1 MGRVKANY
9 RLIITCI
16 SIFLITFAA
25 GAFIGNHLQ
34 VGPFDRSITAKAE
47 RGKQINILFMG
58 IDARKM
64 ETNSRS
70 DTMILAS
77 IDSKAKKIA
86 MVWIPRDTRVEVK
99 RNHYDKINS
108 VNYLQG
114 PEAACKVVGDLL
126 DIRVDHYV
134 VTNFA
139 GFAKIIDILDGVT
152 LDVETDMFHKDPDP
166 QLRIN
171 LSRGV
176 QKLNGQDALGYV
188 RYRGTPT
195 ADIGRTGRQQKF
207 IKALAQEMLQG
218 KTILKLPELLPE
230 LVKNVHTNIP
240 VTDMMTMAK
249 LAKDFDSLEIYT
261 QTLPGYSYTDRQ
273 TGASYWEADPKIA
286 AGIIDDLFAG
296 KKYDVAQ
303 DPPNWVKKKPEIK
316 LDPVV
321 EEEPEIT
328 ENGEEGTGELSG
340 EQPGDPS
347 NPEPTEGQPLPGDK
361 LPGETGTEPVV
372 EPGEKPETG
381 TDNIH
386 TPPGDS
392 GEIPSPQQS
401 EQPAPLPQ
409 PASID
414 NTSIHGY

>member
-1 MGRVKANY
+1 MGRAKANY
-9 RLIITCI
+9 RLILTCI
-16 SIFLITFAA
+16 TIFLATFAT

-70 DTMILAS
+70 DTIILAS
-77 IDSKAKKIA
+77 IDTKANKIA

-126 DIRVDHYV
+126 DTRVDHYV
-134 VTNFA
+134 LTNFD
-139 GFAKIIDILDGVT
+139 GFARIIDILGGVT
-152 LDVETDMFHKDPDP
+152 LDVPPNMTHPDPDP
-166 QLRIN
+166 KLRIN
-171 LSRGV
+171 LSPGV
-176 QKLNGQDALGYV
+176 QRLNGQEALGYV

-207 IKALAQEMLQG
+207 VKALAEEMLQG

-230 LVKNVHTNIP
+230 LAKNVHTNIP
-240 VTDMMTMAK
+240 VTDMMAMAK
-249 LAKDFDSLEIYT
+249 LAKNFDSLEIYT
-261 QTLPGYSYTDRQ
+261 QTLPGYWDA
-273 TGASYWEADPKIA
+273 GAGYWQVDPKIA
-286 AGIIDDLFAG
+286 AGIINDLFAG

-316 LDPVV
+316 LEPVV
-321 EEEPEIT
+321 EEDPEVT
-328 ENGEEGTGELSG
+328 ENEGKDKEGTGDLSG
-340 EQPGDPS
+340 EQPGDL
-347 NPEPTEGQPLPGDK
+347 NPDETDGDPLPIDKVETDKGQPPGTETSNNDIPSGDSSEALPEQQQQQSPLPEQAPGDN
-361 LPGETGTEPVV
+361 TGMY
-372 EPGEKPETG
+372 
-381 TDNIH
+381 
-386 TPPGDS
+386 
-392 GEIPSPQQS
+392 
-401 EQPAPLPQ
+401 
-409 PASID
+409 
-414 NTSIHGY
+414 GY

>member
-9 RLIITCI
+9 RLILICVA
-16 SIFLITFAA
+16 IFLVTFAA

-77 IDSKAKKIA
+77 IDTKANKIA

-99 RNHYDKINS
+99 KNHYDKINS

-114 PEAACKVVGDLL
+114 PEAACRVVGDLL

-139 GFAKIIDILDGVT
+139 GFAKIIDILGGVT
-152 LDVETDMFHKDPDP
+152 MDVERDMSHKDPDP

-171 LSRGV
+171 LSQGV

-188 RYRGTPT
+188 RYRGGPT

-218 KTILKLPELLPE
+218 KTIFKLPELLPE
-230 LVKNVHTNIP
+230 LTKNIHTNIP
-240 VTDMMTMAK
+240 LSDMMVMAK
-249 LAKDFDSLEIYT
+249 LAKDFDSMEIYT
-261 QTLPGYSYTDRQ
+261 QTMPGYSYTDRQ
-273 TGASYWEADPKIA
+273 TGASYWEADPGIA
-286 AGIIDDLFAG
+286 ASIINDLFAG
-296 KKYDVAQ
+296 KKHDVAQ
-303 DPPNWVKKKPEIK
+303 DPPDWVKKKPEIK
-316 LDPVV
+316 LEPVV
-321 EEEPEIT
+321 EEDPEVT
-328 ENGEEGTGELSG
+328 EKEEEDTGELSG
-340 EQPGDPS
+340 EQPGDPN
-347 NPEPTEGQPLPGDK
+347 NPEPIKEQPSPDDK
-361 LPGETGTEPVV
+361 LPGENGNEPVV
-372 EPGEKPETG
+372 QPGEHPGTG
-381 TDNIH
+381 AENN
-386 TPPGDS
+386 TPPNDS
-392 GEIPSPQQS
+392 IKNPLQQP
-401 EQPAPLPQ
+401 EQPVPLPESA
-409 PASID
+409 PED
-414 NTSIHGY
+414 NTGIHGY

>member
-77 IDSKAKKIA
+77 IDSKANKIA

-139 GFAKIIDILDGVT
+139 GFAKIVDILDGVT
-152 LDVETDMFHKDPDP
+152 LDVETDMSHKDPDP

-171 LSRGV
+171 ISQGV

-188 RYRGTPT
+188 RYRGGPT

-207 IKALAQEMLQG
+207 IKALAAEMLQG

-230 LVKNVHTNIP
+230 LVKNIHTNIP

-249 LAKDFDSLEIYT
+249 LARDFDSLEIYT
-261 QTLPGYSYTDRQ
+261 QTLPGYWDA
-273 TGASYWEADPKIA
+273 GASYWQADPKIA
-286 AGIIDDLFAG
+286 AGIIDNLFAG

-303 DPPNWVKKKPEIK
+303 DPPSWVKKKPEIK

-328 ENGEEGTGELSG
+328 ENGEEGTGEING
-340 EQPGDPS
+340 EQPGDPN
-347 NPEPTEGQPLPGDK
+347 NPEPIEEQPLPNDK
-361 LPGETGTEPVV
+361 LPGETDTEPVI
-372 EPGEKPETG
+372 EPGEQPG
-381 TDNIH
+381 TRPDNIH
-386 TPPGDS
+386 TPPSDS
-392 GEIPSPQQS
+392 GEILSPQPEQSAPSPQ
-401 EQPAPLPQ
+401 PAP
-409 PASID
+409 ID

>member
-9 RLIITCI
+9 RLILTCVT
-16 SIFLITFAA
+16 IFLATFTA
-25 GAFIGNHLQ
+25 GALIGNHLQ

-77 IDSKAKKIA
+77 IDTKANKIA

-99 RNHYDKINS
+99 KNHYDKINS

-139 GFAKIIDILDGVT
+139 GFAKIIDILGGVT

-171 LSRGV
+171 LSQGI
-176 QKLNGQDALGYV
+176 QKLNGQNALGYV

-207 IKALAQEMLQG
+207 VKALADEMLQG

-230 LVKNVHTNIP
+230 LARNVHTNIP
-240 VTDMMTMAK
+240 LSDMMAMAK

-321 EEEPEIT
+321 QEEEIT
-328 ENGEEGTGELSG
+328 ENEEDGAGELSG
-340 EQPGDPS
+340 EQPGDPN
-347 NPEPTEGQPLPGDK
+347 NPEPIEGQPLPDDK
-361 LPGETGTEPVV
+361 LPGETGTEPIV
-372 EPGEKPETG
+372 EPGEQSGTG
-381 TDNIH
+381 AENN
-386 TPPGDS
+386 TPPGDNAQ
-392 GEIPSPQQS
+392 IPSLPP

-409 PASID
+409 PVPVD
-414 NTSIHGY
+414 NTGINGY

>member
-9 RLIITCI
+9 RLILTCVA
-16 SIFLITFAA
+16 IFLVTFTA
-25 GAFIGNHLQ
+25 GGFIGNHLQ
-34 VGPFDRSITAKAE
+34 LGPFDRSITAKAE

-77 IDSKAKKIA
+77 IDTKANKIA

-99 RNHYDKINS
+99 KNHYDKINS

-114 PEAACKVVGDLL
+114 PEAACRVVGDLL

-139 GFAKIIDILDGVT
+139 GFAKIIDILGGVT

-188 RYRGTPT
+188 RYRGGPT

-230 LVKNVHTNIP
+230 LAKNIHTNIP
-240 VTDMMTMAK
+240 VTDMMVMAK

-261 QTLPGYSYTDRQ
+261 QTLPGYSYSDRQ

-321 EEEPEIT
+321 QDEPEIT
-328 ENGEEGTGELSG
+328 ENEEEHTDELTG
-340 EQPGDPS
+340 EQPGDPDD
-347 NPEPTEGQPLPGDK
+347 PETSGEQPLPDGK
-361 LPGETGTEPVV
+361 LPGETGTEPVIQ
-372 EPGEKPETG
+372 PGEQPGTG
-381 TDNIH
+381 ADNN

-392 GEIPSPQQS
+392 IKNPLTQP
-401 EQPAPLPQ
+401 EQPVPVPENI
-409 PASID
+409 PED
-414 NTSIHGY
+414 NTGIHGY

>member
-1 MGRVKANY
+1 MGRVKANH
-9 RLIITCI
+9 RLIIICI
-16 SIFLITFAA
+16 SIFLTTFAA

-77 IDSKAKKIA
+77 IDTKANKIA

-114 PEAACKVVGDLL
+114 PEAACRVVGDLL
-126 DIRVDHYV
+126 DIQVDHYV
-134 VTNFA
+134 VTNFD
-139 GFAKIIDILDGVT
+139 GFARIIDILGGVT
-152 LDVETDMFHKDPDP
+152 LDVPPNMNHRDPDP
-166 QLRIN
+166 KLRIN
-171 LSRGV
+171 LAPGV
-176 QKLNGQDALGYV
+176 QRLNGQDALGYV
-188 RYRGTPT
+188 RYRGGPT

-207 IKALAQEMLQG
+207 VKALAEEMLQG

-230 LVKNVHTNIP
+230 LAKNVHTNIP
-240 VTDMMTMAK
+240 ITDMMAMAK
-249 LAKDFDSLEIYT
+249 LAKNFDSLEIYT

-286 AGIIDDLFAG
+286 AGIIDDLFGG

-316 LDPVV
+316 LEPVV

-328 ENGEEGTGELSG
+328 ENGEEGTGELNG
-340 EQPGDPS
+340 EQPGDPN
-347 NPEPTEGQPLPGDK
+347 NPEPIEGQPLPNDK
-361 LPGETGTEPVV
+361 LPGETDTEPVI
-372 EPGEKPETG
+372 EPGEQPGTG
-381 TDNIH
+381 PDNIH
-386 TPPGDS
+386 IPPGGS
-392 GEIPSPQQS
+392 VEIPSPQP

-409 PASID
+409 PAPID

>member
-9 RLIITCI
+9 RLILTCVT
-16 SIFLITFAA
+16 IFLVTFTA

-77 IDSKAKKIA
+77 IDTKANKIA

-114 PEAACKVVGDLL
+114 PEAACRVVGDLL

-134 VTNFA
+134 VTNFD
-139 GFAKIIDILDGVT
+139 GFARIIDILGGVT
-152 LDVETDMFHKDPDP
+152 LDVPPNMTHHDPDP
-166 QLRIN
+166 KLRIN
-171 LSRGV
+171 IPPGV
-176 QKLNGQDALGYV
+176 QRLNGQDALGYV
-188 RYRGTPT
+188 RYRGGPT

-207 IKALAQEMLQG
+207 IKALTDEMLQG

-230 LVKNVHTNIP
+230 LAKNIHTNIP
-240 VTDMMTMAK
+240 VTDMMVMAK

-261 QTLPGYSYTDRQ
+261 QTLPGYWDA
-273 TGASYWEADPKIA
+273 GASYWQADPKIA

-316 LDPVV
+316 LEPVV
-321 EEEPEIT
+321 EEDEIT
-328 ENGEEGTGELSG
+328 ENEEEGTGELSG
-340 EQPGDPS
+340 EQPGDPN
-347 NPEPTEGQPLPGDK
+347 NPEPIEGQPLPNDK
-361 LPGETGTEPVV
+361 LPGEAGKEQQPGTE
-372 EPGEKPETG
+372 TG
-381 TDNIH
+381 NNV

-392 GEIPSPQQS
+392 GETLPEPGQQPMPLP
-401 EQPAPLPQ
+401 EPAPT
-409 PASID
+409 D
-414 NTSIHGY
+414 NTGIHGY

>member
-9 RLIITCI
+9 RLILTCVT
-16 SIFLITFAA
+16 IFLATFTA

-77 IDSKAKKIA
+77 IDTKANKIA

-99 RNHYDKINS
+99 RNYYDKINS

-139 GFAKIIDILDGVT
+139 GFAKIIDILGGVT
-152 LDVETDMFHKDPDP
+152 LDVETDMSHKDPDP

-176 QKLNGQDALGYV
+176 QKLSGQDALGYV
-188 RYRGTPT
+188 RYRGGPT

-207 IKALAQEMLQG
+207 IKALADEMLQG

-230 LVKNVHTNIP
+230 LAKNIHTNIP
-240 VTDMMTMAK
+240 LSDMMAMAK

-261 QTLPGYSYTDRQ
+261 QTLPGYWDA
-273 TGASYWEADPKIA
+273 GASCWQADPKIA

-321 EEEPEIT
+321 QEEEIT
-328 ENGEEGTGELSG
+328 ENEEEGTGELTG
-340 EQPGDPS
+340 ELPGEPN
-347 NPEPTEGQPLPGDK
+347 NPEPTEGQPLPNDK
-361 LPGETGTEPVV
+361 LPGETGTEPIV
-372 EPGEKPETG
+372 EPEERPGTG
-381 TDNIH
+381 TENS
-386 TPPGDS
+386 TPLGDS
-392 GEIPSPQQS
+392 EQIPSLPP
-401 EQPAPLPQ
+401 EQPAPLPP
-409 PASID
+409 PAPVD
-414 NTSIHGY
+414 NTGIQGY

>member
-1 MGRVKANY
+1 VGRVKANY
-9 RLIITCI
+9 RLILTCVT
-16 SIFLITFAA
+16 IFLATFTA
-25 GAFIGNHLQ
+25 GALIGNHLQ
-34 VGPFDRSITAKAE
+34 VGPFDRSITARAE

-77 IDSKAKKIA
+77 IDTKANKIA

-99 RNHYDKINS
+99 KNHYDKINS

-139 GFAKIIDILDGVT
+139 GFAKIIDILGGVT

-171 LSRGV
+171 LSPGV
-176 QKLNGQDALGYV
+176 QKLNGQNALGYV

-207 IKALAQEMLQG
+207 VKALADEMLQG

-230 LVKNVHTNIP
+230 LAKNIHTNIP
-240 VTDMMTMAK
+240 LSDMMAMAK

-321 EEEPEIT
+321 QEEEIT
-328 ENGEEGTGELSG
+328 ENEEEGAGELSG
-340 EQPGDPS
+340 EQPGDPN
-347 NPEPTEGQPLPGDK
+347 NPEPIEGQPLPDDK
-361 LPGETGTEPVV
+361 LPGETGTEPIV
-372 EPGEKPETG
+372 EPGEQSGTG
-381 TDNIH
+381 AGNN
-386 TPPGDS
+386 TPPVDS
-392 GEIPSPQQS
+392 AQIPSLPP

-409 PASID
+409 PVPVD
-414 NTSIHGY
+414 NTGIHGY

>member
-9 RLIITCI
+9 RLILICAA
-16 SIFLITFAA
+16 IFLVTFAA

-58 IDARKM
+58 IDARKK

-77 IDSKAKKIA
+77 IDTKANKIA

-114 PEAACKVVGDLL
+114 PEAACRVVGDLL
-126 DIRVDHYV
+126 NIRVDHYV

-139 GFAKIIDILDGVT
+139 GFAKIIDILGGVT
-152 LDVETDMFHKDPDP
+152 LDVETDMFHEDPDP
-166 QLRIN
+166 QLCIN
-171 LSRGV
+171 LSKGV
-176 QKLNGQDALGYV
+176 QRLNGQNALGYV
-188 RYRGTPT
+188 RYRGGPT

-218 KTILKLPELLPE
+218 KTIFKLPELLPE
-230 LVKNVHTNIP
+230 LTKNIHTNIP
-240 VTDMMTMAK
+240 LSDMMVMAK
-249 LAKDFDSLEIYT
+249 LAKDFGSLEIHT
-261 QTLPGYSYTDRQ
+261 QTLPGYWDA
-273 TGASYWEADPKIA
+273 GASCWQADPKIA
-286 AGIIDDLFAG
+286 TGIIDDLFAG

-303 DPPNWVKKKPEIK
+303 DPPNWVKKKPAIE
-316 LDPVV
+316 LEPVA
-321 EEEPEIT
+321 EEEDPEIT
-328 ENGEEGTGELSG
+328 ENEEGDTGELSG
-340 EQPGDPS
+340 EQPGDPI
-347 NPEPTEGQPLPGDK
+347 NPEPTKEEPSPDDK
-361 LPGETGTEPVV
+361 LPGENGNEPVV
-372 EPGEKPETG
+372 QPGEQPGMGAE
-381 TDNIH
+381 NN
-386 TPPGDS
+386 TPPGDNP
-392 GEIPSPQQS
+392 EIPSLQP

-409 PASID
+409 SPPMD
-414 NTSIHGY
+414 NTGMHGY

>member
-1 MGRVKANY
+1 VGRVKANY
-9 RLIITCI
+9 RLILTCVT
-16 SIFLITFAA
+16 IFLATFTA

-77 IDSKAKKIA
+77 IDTKANKIA

-99 RNHYDKINS
+99 RNYYDKINS

-139 GFAKIIDILDGVT
+139 GFAKIIDILGGVT

-171 LSRGV
+171 LSQGI
-176 QKLNGQDALGYV
+176 QKLNGQNALGYV

-207 IKALAQEMLQG
+207 IKALADEMLQG

-230 LVKNVHTNIP
+230 LAKNIHTNIP
-240 VTDMMTMAK
+240 LSDMMAMAK

-273 TGASYWEADPKIA
+273 TGASYWEADHKIA

-321 EEEPEIT
+321 QEEEIT
-328 ENGEEGTGELSG
+328 ENEEDGAGELTE
-340 EQPGDPS
+340 EQPGDPN
-347 NPEPTEGQPLPGDK
+347 NPEPIEGQPLPDDK

-372 EPGEKPETG
+372 EPEEQPGTG
-381 TDNIH
+381 AENNA
-386 TPPGDS
+386 PPGDS
-392 GEIPSPQQS
+392 AQIPSLPP
-401 EQPAPLPQ
+401 EQPTPLPQ
-409 PASID
+409 PAPVD
-414 NTSIHGY
+414 NTGIQGY